1 MLRRPRQTRNYTKK
15 TWEFYIHLFHRFRAS
30 HCLSRWNKQRKSPR
44 RGIYKG
50 AYHTKAVVRYIP
62 QTRTLRCRN
71 TSILNTKLRSL
82 KSKKFASINVLFG
95 IPDGYVRLPWVSV
108 IANIRN
114 IIKDVCR
121 FVPPRKPN
129 LLSPHPFNR
138 LI

>member
-15 TWEFYIHLFHRFRAS
+15 TWEFLHPLIPLITGLRIAFT
-30 HCLSRWNKQRKSPR
+30 RWNKQRKSPR
-44 RGIYKG
+44 RGLYKG

-95 IPDGYVRLPWVSV
+95 IPDGYVSLPWVSV

-121 FVPPRKPN
+121 FV
-129 LLSPHPFNR
+129 
-138 LI
+138 